1 MTMAS
6 IVEQMTAVYVFVD
19 DYLQAH
25 PAQTQWRR
33 SPHHDPLFTDAEAI
47 SIGLLQGCLGVATLK
62 QTYHFVAENH
72 RCAFPALPS
81 YAQWHARLQ
90 ALSGVIGQLLQAA
103 GARAALGEPLYF
115 LDSKP
120 IPVCKP
126 IRHGRVRLLRDEG
139 AYFGKNSCGW
149 FFGFKLHTLVH
160 QTGAILA
167 AILTPGNW
175 PDQDVAL
182 ALALS
187 VDGGLA
193 LADLAYRAQELAA
206 TLAEETGLLLLT
218 PASAGEN
225 RAQRALISAVR
236 ERVETTYSA
245 LWARFVD
252 RVGSRSWEGL
262 WCTLKLKLLHHNLCL
277 AGLIPA

>member
-19 DYLQAH
+19 DYLKTH

-33 SPHHDPLFTDAEAI
+33 SNHQDPAFTDAEVI
-47 SIGLLQGCLGVATLK
+47 TIGLLQGCLGVATLK
-62 QTYHFVAENH
+62 QTYRFVADNH
-72 RCAFPALPS
+72 RAAFPALPG
-81 YAQWHARLQ
+81 YAQWLARLH

-126 IRHGRVRLLRDEG
+126 IRHGRVRLLREDG

-149 FFGFKLHTLVH
+149 FFGFKLHALVH
-160 QTGAILA
+160 QGGAILA
-167 AILTPGNW
+167 AVLTPGNC
-175 PDQDVAL
+175 PDQDAAL
-182 ALALS
+182 ALAWS
-187 VDGGLA
+187 VNGGLA
-193 LADLAYRAQELAA
+193 LADLGYRGRELSE
-206 TLAEETGLLLLT
+206 TLATEAGLRLLT

-236 ERVETTYSA
+236 ERVETTFSA

-252 RVGSRSWEGL
+252 RVGARSWEGL
-262 WCTLKLKLLHHNLCL
+262 WCTIKLKLLHYNLGL

>member
-19 DYLQAH
+19 DYLKGH
-25 PAQTQWRR
+25 PHQSQWRR
-33 SPHHDPLFTDAEAI
+33 SNHDDPDFTDAEVI
-47 SIGLLQGCLGVATLK
+47 TIGLLQGCLGVATLK
-62 QTYHFVAENH
+62 ATHRFVAANLGA
-72 RCAFPALPS
+72 AFPTLPS
-81 YAQWHARLQ
+81 YAQWLARLQ
-90 ALSGVIGQLLQAA
+90 PLSGLVGQLLQAA

-126 IRHGRVRLLRDEG
+126 IRHGRVRLLREEG

-160 QTGAILA
+160 RTGAILA
-167 AILTPGNW
+167 AILTPANW
-175 PDQDVAL
+175 PDQEVAL

-187 VDGGLA
+187 VNGGLA
-193 LADLAYRAQELAA
+193 LADLAYRAQELAE
-206 TLAEETGLLLLT
+206 TLAEEAGLLLLT

-225 RAQRALISAVR
+225 RAQRALISGVR
-236 ERVETTYSA
+236 ERVETTFSA
-245 LWARFVD
+245 LWARFID
-252 RVGSRSWEGL
+252 RGGSRSWEGL
-262 WCTLKLKLLHHNLCL
+262 WCTIKLKLLHHNLCL